1 MAFCQEMACHPQLQ
15 TDVQKLWNEMTYVMI
30 NLKFMHVANALTSYD
45 VPIFMSCEMWFIF

>member
-1 MAFCQEMACHPQLQ
+1 MAFCQEMACHPQLH